1 MGNFGGSTS
10 TRKTVVYFF
19 LIFLRILIRVISVW
33 SLDAVNM
40 PTRLVL
46 GNPWM
51 EETSNA
57 SCWEKEKLCAGAY
70 IANIQERQWRVSL
83 RKKESFLKV
92 SRPRKNLIRITFA
105 SDYIVWFVS
114 FRILR
119 GGIID
124 SPIGFRFEWGGRQ

>member
-19 LIFLRILIRVISVW
+19 LIFLRIRIRVISVW

-51 EETSNA
+51 EEISNA
-57 SCWEKEKLCAGAY
+57 SCWEKEKLCVGAY
-70 IANIQERQWRVSL
+70 IANTQERPWRVSL
-83 RKKESFLKV
+83 RTNGNFPKSITPQEESH
-92 SRPRKNLIRITFA
+92 
-105 SDYIVWFVS
+105 
-114 FRILR
+114 
-119 GGIID
+119 
-124 SPIGFRFEWGGRQ
+124 